1 MSSVD
6 SAITVIMT
14 MEVNEAYLNR
24 PEVCLCRLFISLV
37 LNFRQLTS
45 DNISRVVTVLFGP
58 LVWLRR
64 RSEALCPPG
73 GATLSVFRR
82 QSIHLHRSIHLN
94 SIN

>member
-24 PEVCLCRLFISLV
+24 PELCLCRLFISLV

-73 GATLSVFRR
+73 GVFRR